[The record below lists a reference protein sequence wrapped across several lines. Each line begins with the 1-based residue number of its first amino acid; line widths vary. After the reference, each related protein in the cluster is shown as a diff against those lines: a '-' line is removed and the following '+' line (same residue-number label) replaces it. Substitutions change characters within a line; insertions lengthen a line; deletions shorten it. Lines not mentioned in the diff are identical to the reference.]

1 MKLIRKS
8 LILIIFLLVSV
19 ATMVTGVFA
28 WFSGGYAKVEDF
40 GGSVISQNEVL
51 EVNSDM
57 DAIFLG
63 DRVRDLVYLNDSDF
77 DETGFDFYG
86 YASLVRLE
94 VTNPG
99 VNTATVKVNI
109 NVMASPE
116 FGVLSGTLSGLKY
129 VALPDHATLTQS
141 AYLAERML
149 NFQNGSD
156 VFQKMTQ
163 NNQTGFTIP
172 PGETHFVNVYIWG
185 YYDGL
190 TEAQKAVFHA
200 LVYRVKVMI

>member
-1 MKLIRKS
+1 MKLIRKT

-28 WFSGGYAKVEDF
+28 WFSGNYAKVEGF

-57 DAIFLG
+57 DTIFLG
-63 DRVRDLVYLNDSDF
+63 DRVRDLVYLNDADF
-77 DETGFDFYG
+77 NVTGFDFYG
-86 YASLVRLE
+86 YASLIRLE

-99 VNTATVKVNI
+99 LNNATVKVNI

-129 VALPDHATLTQS
+129 LALPDHATLTQS

-149 NFQNGSD
+149 NFQNGSN

-163 NNQTGFTIP
+163 HNQTGFVVP
-172 PGETHFVNVYIWG
+172 AGETRFVNVYIWG

-190 TEAQKAVFHA
+190 TVEQKAVYHA

>member
-77 DETGFDFYG
+77 DESGFDFYG

-99 VNTATVKVNI
+99 VSTATVKVNI

-172 PGETHFVNVYIWG
+172 PGETRFVNVYIWG